1 MRNKLFTLLAALT
14 LVLSLAVMASAQDK
28 GKAAPKNEAV
38 TLTGNILDVACS
50 AKATTAEAAMGH
62 KKGCSLSPGCMKS
75 GLGVFADG
83 KFVAFDEAGTAK
95 GKAAL
100 EATTKASGA
109 KFKVM
114 GKMAGDKLTVESI
127 SEIE

>member
-1 MRNKLFTLLAALT
+1 MRNKLFSLLAAFT
-14 LVLSLAVMASAQDK
+14 LVLSLTAIAQDK
-28 GKAAPKNEAV
+28 GGKSV

-50 AKATTAEAAMGH
+50 AKATTAEAAAGH
-62 KKGCSLSPGCMKS
+62 KKGCALSGNCLKS

-83 KFVAFDEAGTAK
+83 KFTAFDEAGTAK

-100 EATTKASGA
+100 EATSKANGA

-114 GKMAGDKLTVESI
+114 GKMMDGKLAVDSI
-127 SEIE
+127 SEVE